1 MSGGWNAQSIARSW
15 RTVVTSVNATAPRYL
30 AGSSIEVIAEP
41 PRRGAIRSA
50 LFDFDGTISLI
61 REGWQRV
68 MVPMMVEILL
78 QTPRRESEEEL
89 RSVVLE
95 YVDRLTGKQT
105 IYQMIQLCEEIQK
118 RGGTPLEPL
127 EYKRMYHDRLWAR
140 IEGRVAGLKA
150 GRVAPDDLLVPGSR
164 DLLAT
169 LRRRGVKLYLASGT
183 DIAYVEDEAA
193 ALGVADLFDGG
204 IYGALDNWQAFS
216 KAMIIERILRE
227 HDLRGEELVVF
238 GDGYVE
244 IENGKAVGGIAVGV
258 ASDEVRREGV
268 DLWKRSRLINAGADL
283 IIPEF
288 REHERLLAYLFGE
301 DGETGEDVA

>member
-1 MSGGWNAQSIARSW
+1 MTSGK
-15 RTVVTSVNATAPRYL
+15 ATAPRYL

-41 PRRGAIRSA
+41 PRRGAIASA

-61 REGWQRV
+61 REGWQQV
-68 MVPMMVEILL
+68 MIPMMVEILL
-78 QTPRRESEEEL
+78 QTPRHESEDEL
-89 RSVVLE
+89 RVVVRE

-105 IYQMIQLCEEIQK
+105 IYQMIQLCEEIVK
-118 RGGTPLEPL
+118 RGGSPLEPL
-127 EYKRMYHDRLWAR
+127 AYKRMYHDRLWAR

-150 GRVAPDDLLVPGSR
+150 GRIPQDDLLVPGSR
-164 DLLAT
+164 DLLAA

-183 DIAYVEDEAA
+183 DIAYVQDEAA
-193 ALGVADLFDGG
+193 ALGVADLFDGE

-258 ASDEVRREGV
+258 ASDEVRRAGV
-268 DLWKRSRLINAGADL
+268 DEWKRSRLVAAGADL
-283 IIPEF
+283 VVPEF
-288 REHERLLAYLFGE
+288 REQARLVAYLFRE
-301 DGETGEDVA
+301 E

>member
-1 MSGGWNAQSIARSW
+1 M
-15 RTVVTSVNATAPRYL
+15 TSVDATAPRYL
-30 AGSSIEVIAEP
+30 AGTSIEIISEP
-41 PRRGAIRSA
+41 PRRGAIASA

-61 REGWQRV
+61 REGWQGV
-68 MVPMMVEILL
+68 MIPMMVEILL
-78 QTPRRESEEEL
+78 QTPRHEPENEL
-89 RSVVLE
+89 ATVVRD

-105 IYQMIQLCEEIQK
+105 IYQMIQLAEEVQK

-140 IEGRVAGLKA
+140 IEGRVAGLKS
-150 GRVAPDDLLVPGSR
+150 GRIPRDDLLVPGSR
-164 DLLAT
+164 ELLT
-169 LRRRGVKLYLASGT
+169 SLRRRGVTLYLASGT
-183 DIAYVEDEAA
+183 DIAYVQDEAE
-193 ALGVADLFDGG
+193 ALGVTDLFDGG
-204 IYGALDNWQAFS
+204 IYGALDNWQSFS
-216 KAMIIERILRE
+216 KAMVIERILRE

-268 DLWKRSRLINAGADL
+268 DLWKRNRLIGAGADL

-288 REHERLLAYLFGE
+288 REHARLIAYLFGE
-301 DGETGEDVA
+301 DGGEDARATRAEVV

>member
-1 MSGGWNAQSIARSW
+1 MPDLH
-15 RTVVTSVNATAPRYL
+15 TTAPMYL
-30 AGSSIEVIAEP
+30 AGSSIEVVSAP

-61 REGWQRV
+61 REGWQGV

-78 QTPRRESEEEL
+78 QTPRHESEEEL
-89 RSVVLE
+89 RSVVVE

-127 EYKRMYHDRLWAR
+127 AYKRMYHDRLWAR
-140 IEGRVAGLKA
+140 IEGRIAGLKA
-150 GRVAPDDLLVPGSR
+150 GRIPPDDLLVPDAR
-164 DLLAT
+164 ALLVA
-169 LRRRGVKLYLASGT
+169 LRQRGVKLYLASGT
-183 DIAYVEDEAA
+183 DIAYVQDEAA

-258 ASDEVRREGV
+258 ATDEVRREGV
-268 DLWKRSRLINAGADL
+268 DLWKRGRLINAGADL

-288 REHERLLAYLFGE
+288 REHAALLAYLFGVDE
-301 DGETGEDVA
+301 PGGADEPGGEDVAARAEE

>member
-1 MSGGWNAQSIARSW
+1 M
-15 RTVVTSVNATAPRYL
+15 SVNSAAPRFL

-61 REGWQRV
+61 REGWQGV
-68 MVPMMVEILL
+68 MIPMMVEILL
-78 QTPRRESEEEL
+78 ETPRHEPEDEL
-89 RSVVLE
+89 RAVVRE

-105 IYQMIQLCEEIQK
+105 IYQMIQLGEEIQK
-118 RGGTPLEPL
+118 RGGTALEPL
-127 EYKRMYHDRLWAR
+127 AYKRMYHDRLWAR
-140 IEGRVAGLKA
+140 IEGRVAGLKS
-150 GRVAPDDLLVPGSR
+150 GQIPPDDLLVPGSR
-164 DLLAT
+164 ELLLG

-183 DIAYVEDEAA
+183 DIAYVQDEAA
-193 ALGVADLFDGG
+193 ALGVTDLFDGG

-216 KAMIIERILRE
+216 KAMVIERIIRE
-227 HDLRGEELVVF
+227 HGLRGEELVVF

-258 ASDEVRREGV
+258 ATDEVRREGV
-268 DLWKRSRLINAGADL
+268 DLWKRKRLISAGADL

-288 REHERLLAYLFGE
+288 REHARLLAYLFAE
-301 DGETGEDVA
+301 DGAEDDGEKRAEDGVTDEAARPEVV